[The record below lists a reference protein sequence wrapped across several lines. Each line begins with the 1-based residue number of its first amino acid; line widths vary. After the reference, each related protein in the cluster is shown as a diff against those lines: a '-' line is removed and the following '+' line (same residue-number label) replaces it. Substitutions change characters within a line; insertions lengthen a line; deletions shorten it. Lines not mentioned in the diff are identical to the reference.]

1 VAIYHFSATIISR
14 GRGQSVVAA
23 AAYRCGARL
32 RDERYGVAHN
42 YEGKRGVVHAQ
53 ILAPPT
59 APAWSLNRGELWN
72 RVEAREVR
80 KDAQLARL
88 IEVGL
93 PLELEPVERID
104 LARDYIQREF
114 VARGMIA
121 DFCIRGDEGNPHAH
135 VLLTLRGV
143 SANGFGPKERSWNGK
158 AVLLHWRSAWALRTN
173 EHLARAGHAVRID
186 HRTLEAQ
193 GIELK
198 AGRRIGVARARL
210 GESTLPAHLQAR
222 IGEQRHIANENGEM
236 IVADPSVALRAL
248 THERPIFSRQQLE
261 RFLRSRT
268 ADAAQFERAR
278 EAVMGCRDFV
288 PLDADSPAG
297 RCTSR
302 DLLEAEHSLKRRAVA
317 MAARRGHA
325 VDVARCT
332 ALLERSPALRPL
344 EGALQDLI
352 SAGDFKTLAL
362 SADDQAAV
370 LGAARGLWAEMGFE
384 VLDAPS
390 MGVPPPLHRASVL
403 VIDDCRSRRLKEV
416 ERHVAAA
423 DHARS
428 LAVLVGASFSLLP

>member
-1 VAIYHFSATIISR
+1 V
-14 GRGQSVVAA
+14 
-23 AAYRCGARL
+23 
-32 RDERYGVAHN
+32 
-42 YEGKRGVVHAQ
+42 
-53 ILAPPT
+53 
-59 APAWSLNRGELWN
+59 
-72 RVEAREVR
+72 RV
-80 KDAQLARL
+80 
-88 IEVGL
+88 
-93 PLELEPVERID
+93 
-104 LARDYIQREF
+104 
-114 VARGMIA
+114 
-121 DFCIRGDEGNPHAH
+121 
-135 VLLTLRGV
+135 
-143 SANGFGPKERSWNGK
+143 
-158 AVLLHWRSAWALRTN
+158 
-173 EHLARAGHAVRID
+173 D

-193 GIELK
+193 EIELN
-198 AGRRIGVARARL
+198 AGRRIGFARARL
-210 GESTLPAHLQAR
+210 RESALPAHVQAR
-222 IGEQRHIANENGEM
+222 LSEQRQIAHDNGEM
-236 IVADPSVALRAL
+236 IAADPTVALRAL